1 MDGYEALRNA
11 IVIQACDDL
20 LEAYKINKR
29 KTIKEVENFFR
40 SDYYKTLCKIDGE
53 LIIKEMKYKSY
64 DKESRIEKESKY
76 GL

>member
-29 KTIKEVENFFR
+29 KTIKEVEKFFR

-53 LIIKEMKYKSY
+53 LIIQEMKYKSY
-64 DKESRIEKESKY
+64 DKESKIEKENLY